1 MKRLVWGA
9 VCLVA
14 ASGTPAETVEWERT
28 PIPVTLGVGV
38 ERQVRFEGP
47 ATVGVPAELLERG
60 ALRAEFANDT
70 AYWLATEAFAPR
82 RFRVRLERTGE
93 FVLLDVEA
101 VAGADAAAEPLEV
114 RIARPEADA
123 IAASKAPAADPRDGA
138 VALIRDAARV
148 DLAPRRL
155 GVLPAGTVA
164 VETARSDA
172 GALYRHPDRAR
183 MRWSVVGQLARGG
196 LFVTTLEAANRS
208 PDPVEIDVRRL
219 RPRAGPR
226 HGTAGGF
233 LAIGWTRGTL
243 APAGTPGFTAR
254 LWVVTR
260 EPFDRVAAGAAR

>member
-1 MKRLVWGA
+1 MKRWAFA
-9 VCLVA
+9 VCLMA
-14 ASGTPAETVEWERT
+14 ASTARAETVEWVRT

-70 AYWLATEAFAPR
+70 AYWLATEPFAAR

-101 VAGADAAAEPLEV
+101 VAGLGRAAEPLEV
-114 RIARPEADA
+114 RIARPEAEA
-123 IAASKAPAADPRDGA
+123 IAASKAQAADPRDGA
-138 VALIRDAARV
+138 VALIRDAARL
-148 DLAPRRL
+148 DLAPPRL

-164 VETARSDA
+164 VETARTDA

-196 LFVTTLEAANRS
+196 LFVTTLEAENRS
-208 PDPVEIDVRRL
+208 PEPVEIDVRRL
-219 RPRAGPR
+219 RPQPTPHG
-226 HGTAGGF
+226 GTAGGF
-233 LAIGWTRGTL
+233 LAIGWTRATL

-260 EPFDRVAAGAAR
+260 APFDRVAAGAAR

>member
-1 MKRLVWGA
+1 MKRIVWGA
-9 VCLVA
+9 VCLLA
-14 ASGTPAETVEWERT
+14 ASSARAETVEWERT

-101 VAGADAAAEPLEV
+101 VAGAGGAEPLEV
-114 RIARPEADA
+114 RIARPEAEA
-123 IAASKAPAADPRDGA
+123 IAASKAQAADPRDGA
-138 VALIRDAARV
+138 VALIRDAARL
-148 DLAPRRL
+148 DLAPPRL
-155 GVLPAGTVA
+155 GALPAGTVA
-164 VETARSDA
+164 VETARTDA
-172 GALYRHPDRAR
+172 AALYRHPDRAR
-183 MRWSVVGQLARGG
+183 MRWSVVGQLGRGG

-208 PDPVEIDVRRL
+208 PDSLEIDVRRL
-219 RPRAGPR
+219 RVKPTSRR
-226 HGTAGGF
+226 GTGEGF
-233 LAIGWTRGTL
+233 LAIGWTRATL
-243 APAGTPGFTAR
+243 APAGRPGFTAR

-260 EPFDRVAAGAAR
+260 APFDRVVAEAEG

>member
-1 MKRLVWGA
+1 MKRIVWGA
-9 VCLVA
+9 VCLLVA
-14 ASGTPAETVEWERT
+14 STVRAETVEWERT

-70 AYWLATEAFAPR
+70 AYWLATEPFAAR

-101 VAGADAAAEPLEV
+101 VAGAGASSDPLEV

-123 IAASKAPAADPRDGA
+123 IAPSRAPAADPRDGA
-138 VALIRDAARV
+138 VALIRDAARL
-148 DLAPRRL
+148 DLAPPRL

-164 VETARSDA
+164 VETARTDA

-183 MRWSVVGQLARGG
+183 MRWSVVGQLGRGG

-208 PDPVEIDVRRL
+208 PDLVEIDVRRL
-219 RPRAGPR
+219 RARAGAR
-226 HGTAGGF
+226 RGTAGGF
-233 LAIGWTRGTL
+233 LAIGWTRATL
-243 APAGTPGFTAR
+243 APAGRPGFTAR

-260 EPFDRVAAGAAR
+260 APFDRVAGAAR